1 MRESTQLLQLRGRMA
16 AWDRSFCEGHGRHP
30 NEYEWAAAARVVGHL
45 PADEAE
51 RLAHATYSTYG
62 EAAAS
67 APAREDFAQFA
78 EDFTDFAETLVARQE
93 RRRAAAERA
102 EESAAFRRAAAPLV
116 IAGLA
121 LAVWAARQGRGK
133 LAA

>member
-30 NEYEWAAAARVVGHL
+30 SEFEWAAAARVVGHL

-51 RLAHATYSTYG
+51 RLARATFSAYG

-67 APAREDFAQFA
+67 APARDDFA
-78 EDFTDFAETLVARQE
+78 DFAEVLIARQE
-93 RRRAAAERA
+93 RRRAQATSA

-121 LAVWAARQGRGK
+121 LAVWAANRGKTK